1 MGIADFNFNQNEI
14 DVSGMTPMESTRFEN
29 SSLEFIKDKM
39 KDQVQENK
47 RLKQEVDVLN
57 HKLKTFDTALALPI
71 TSLIWDIW
79 DTRGSQSYPENSLKD
94 INQDF
99 VRAFSQQVEDY
110 VGPFVTFIYSSLDNV
125 LLQIFSQF

>member
-47 RLKQEVDVLN
+47 RLKKEVDVLN

-71 TSLIWDIW
+71 TSLI
-79 DTRGSQSYPENSLKD
+79 
-94 INQDF
+94 
-99 VRAFSQQVEDY
+99 
-110 VGPFVTFIYSSLDNV
+110 
-125 LLQIFSQF
+125 